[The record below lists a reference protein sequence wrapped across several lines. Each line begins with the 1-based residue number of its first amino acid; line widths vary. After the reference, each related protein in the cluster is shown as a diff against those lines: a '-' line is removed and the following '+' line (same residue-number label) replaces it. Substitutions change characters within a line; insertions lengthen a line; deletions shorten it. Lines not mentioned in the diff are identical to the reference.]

1 MVSTKNVK
9 EESMPQTLFG
19 AGFLRLEAAM
29 AAREQVQN
37 VYASNIANA
46 DTPNYKADTRS
57 FADFFAQQQDNVA
70 TEHLTRTNPRHLDAF
85 STPSVFGDVFHRDTG
100 ALRMDGNSVDTRKE
114 MTAMAENQMMHELNM
129 QIIKGRLTGMSN
141 VIKAGSR

>member
-1 MVSTKNVK
+1 
-9 EESMPQTLFG
+9 MPQTLFG
-19 AGFLRLEAAM
+19 AGFLRLESAM

-57 FADFFAQQQDNVA
+57 FADFFAEKRGAVA
-70 TEHLTRTNPRHLDAF
+70 TDHLARTDSRHLDI
-85 STPSVFGDVFHRDTG
+85 SPSSSVFGGVFQRATG
-100 ALRMDGNSVDTRKE
+100 ALRMDGNTVDTRKE
-114 MTAMAENQMMHELNM
+114 MTQMAENQMMHELNM
-129 QIIKGRLTGMSN
+129 QIIKGRLTGMGN

>member
-1 MVSTKNVK
+1 
-9 EESMPQTLFG
+9 MPQTLFG
-19 AGFLRLEAAM
+19 AGFLRLESAM

-57 FADFFAQQQDNVA
+57 FADFFAEKRGGVA
-70 TEHLTRTNPRHLDAF
+70 TGHLAQTNPRHLDI
-85 STPSVFGDVFHRDTG
+85 SPSSSVFGGVFHHDTG
-100 ALRMDGNSVDTRKE
+100 ALRMDGNTVDTRKE
-114 MTAMAENQMMHELNM
+114 MTQMAENQMMHELNM
-129 QIIKGRLTGMSN
+129 QIIKGRLTGMGN